1 MQDTRVWFFDW
12 KDPLE
17 KEMAT
22 QSSTLASEIPWTGE
36 PGGLQPMGL
45 QESDMTERTV
55 HHPSRHYGGQRVPS
69 QWSLLLDRKGTGDLS
84 CHGGPLA
91 QGASFQQDQTP
102 FTCDLLSKIKAS
114 KVVSRIA
121 RNVVITE
128 QEKGIYSICQLGTI
142 DTFCLMISVPTEAWA
157 NWKSHDLNF

>member
-1 MQDTRVWFFDW
+1 
-12 KDPLE
+12 
-17 KEMAT
+17 MAT

-91 QGASFQQDQTP
+91 QGASFQQTR
-102 FTCDLLSKIKAS
+102 LLLHVIYFQKSKPPKWFL
-114 KVVSRIA
+114 
-121 RNVVITE
+121 E
-128 QEKGIYSICQLGTI
+128 
-142 DTFCLMISVPTEAWA
+142 
-157 NWKSHDLNF
+157 